1 MGVGCSCLDENQ
13 YVILDHPTGRSVEH
27 GPGCIP
33 YCCATK
39 RKRDGVTLDNTEY
52 LRVEHLGAGGQDV
65 IEIVTGPQFYR
76 PDDAYATV
84 GQKHNK
90 INLTAKQYIRVIDE
104 LSGEKKIVEGPQMYC
119 PGQYEK
125 CSKATNKLDLSNVQY
140 VVVRNEQDG
149 SMETIVGPTLFTPG
163 SYQVCSDAENQVVL
177 SNNEYVHVT
186 HTQTGEIEIIQ
197 GPQTFAPQPH
207 DKVSSTYKKIV
218 LRQFEYV
225 KIVDSNSGIVR
236 VERGPS
242 TITLQPYEKSVRAAG
257 QKQDVNRAYEINEH
271 RAVMIMNTD
280 SGNQE
285 LIQIGYN
292 HIECD
297 DIPTSFMF
305 IPSATQEIMQDQ
317 EKIRLEQHESM
328 VIVDKD
334 GRYTYHRG
342 SDETRAFFVPP
353 YCKVLEQI
361 WSVDLQK
368 NKDEVEKVSR
378 FDLRPQYM
386 DFEFLIR
393 TKDNVEIIIDLN
405 FYWQILDLEK
415 MISVTSD
422 APEDICKHAMSQILS
437 ESSRKEMKDFMESFN
452 EIVQGAI
459 SKDDSFYIER
469 GVTIHKVEITG
480 RRCKDEQTEK
490 IFHEIIKEKTNR
502 IKNMEKQGGENE
514 VQAQKLE
521 GEIRLEELDGKK
533 LQVRKG
539 FMREE
544 ATADGQSEADR
555 IANFIDNLPE
565 TLSSQERLK
574 IYFDVQNTTRVKAL
588 AESQATMYVTREDMD
603 ISITNIDYRGNDR
616 VLPLKSKK

>member
-1 MGVGCSCLDENQ
+1 MGAGCSCLDENQ
-13 YVILDHPTGRSVEH
+13 YVILDYPTGRTVEH
-27 GPGCIP
+27 GPGCKIF
-33 YCCATK
+33 CCATK
-39 RKRDGVTLDNTEY
+39 RKHNGVTLDNTEY
-52 LRVEHLGAGGQDV
+52 LRVEHLGANGQDV
-65 IEIVTGPQFYR
+65 IEIVPGPQFYM

-84 GQKHNK
+84 GQKQK
-90 INLTAKQYIRVIDE
+90 KVNLTAKHYIRVTDE
-104 LSGEKKIVEGPQMYC
+104 LTGEKKIIEGPQMYC

-125 CSKATNKLDLSNVQY
+125 CSEVQNKLDLSNVQY

-149 SMETIVGPTLFTPG
+149 SMETIIGPTLFTPG
-163 SYQVCSDAENQVVL
+163 PYQKCSNVQNQIVL
-177 SNNEYVHVT
+177 SNNEYVHIT

-197 GPQTFAPQPH
+197 GPQTFALQPH
-207 DKVSSTYKKIV
+207 DRVSDTYKKIV
-218 LRQFEYV
+218 LKQFQYV
-225 KIVDSNSGIVR
+225 KIVDSNSGVIR
-236 VERGPS
+236 VERGPA
-242 TITLQPYEKSVRAAG
+242 TITLQPYEKTVG
-257 QKQDVNRAYEINEH
+257 DVHRAYEINEH

-285 LIQIGYN
+285 LIQVGYN
-292 HIECD
+292 QED
-297 DIPTSFMF
+297 GEEPKSFMF
-305 IPSATQEIMQDQ
+305 FPTATQEVMQDQ
-317 EKIRLEQHESM
+317 EKIRLEQHETM
-328 VIVDKD
+328 VIIDKD
-334 GRYTYHRG
+334 GRYIFHRG
-342 SDETRAFFVPP
+342 SDRTSAFFVPP
-353 YCKVLEQI
+353 YCKILEQT

-368 NKDEVEKVSR
+368 SKNEVAKVSR

-437 ESSRKEMKDFMESFN
+437 ESSRKEMRDFMESFN
-452 EIVQGAI
+452 EVVQGAI

-480 RRCKDEQTEK
+480 RKCKDEQTEK

-521 GEIRLEELDGKK
+521 GEIMLEELEGKK

-555 IANFIDNLPE
+555 ITNFIENLPKE
-565 TLSSQERLK
+565 LSSQEKLR
-574 IYFDVQNTTRVKAL
+574 IYFDQQNTTRVKAL
-588 AESQATMYVTREDMD
+588 TETNATLYVTREDMD
-603 ISITNIDYRGNDR
+603 ISLTNINYQGNEKI
-616 VLPLKSKK
+616 LPVKSK